1 MTLKFTDYSNFI
13 FMTRN
18 SRLNYL
24 GAGISIFVNLI
35 LFVLKYWVGIVSN
48 SVAMMA
54 DAWHT
59 LSDAFTSGIVIAG
72 TKLSSRKPDLKHPF
86 GHGRYEQIAAIFIGV
101 LLAVVA
107 YEFIIDA
114 ITRLSAREKAVFG
127 NLAIIVT
134 IISIFTKEAM
144 AQMSFYIARRTGN
157 SSMKADAWHHR
168 SDALSSI
175 IVLVG
180 ISLQNK
186 IWWIDAVLGII
197 VSLILAYAVFE
208 IFKDTIS
215 KLIGEEIPEETK
227 ENVKQIITNLYGYDF
242 EAHHFH
248 IHNYGNHKELTFH
261 IYVNPDL
268 SVHDSHE
275 IATKIQKEIL
285 KELNICTTI
294 HIEPKGLVH
303 NK

>member
-1 MTLKFTDYSNFI
+1 MTPKFTDYSNFI
-13 FMTRN
+13 LMTQN
-18 SRLNYL
+18 NRLNYL
-24 GAGISIFVNLI
+24 GAGISIFINLI
-35 LFVLKYWVGIVSN
+35 LFALKYWAGIVSN
-48 SVAMMA
+48 SVALLA

-59 LSDAFTSGIVIAG
+59 LSDSFTSGIVIAG

-107 YEFIIDA
+107 YEFINDA
-114 ITRLSAREKAVFG
+114 ITRLYAREKAVFG

-134 IISIFTKEAM
+134 LISIFTKEAL
-144 AQMSFYIARRTGN
+144 AQMSFYIARKTGN

-175 IVLVG
+175 IVLAG
-180 ISLQNK
+180 IFLQNK
-186 IWWIDAVLGII
+186 IWWIDSALGII

-208 IFKDTIS
+208 IFKDAIS

-227 ENVKQIITNLYGYDF
+227 ENVKKIIINLYGNDF

-261 IYVNPDL
+261 IYVNPEM

-285 KELNICTTI
+285 NNLNICTTI
-294 HIEPKGLVH
+294 HIEPKGLQH